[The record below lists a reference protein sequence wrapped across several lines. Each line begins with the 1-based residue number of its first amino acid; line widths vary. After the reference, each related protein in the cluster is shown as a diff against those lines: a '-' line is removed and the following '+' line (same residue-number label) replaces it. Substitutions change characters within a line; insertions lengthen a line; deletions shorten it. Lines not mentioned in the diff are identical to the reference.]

1 EALIALA
8 HGLQTCGDDVGL
20 YAFSSLRKERVFV
33 DVCKSFEEPFGR
45 QVDSRI
51 AALKPGF
58 YTRLGAALRHVS
70 FRLGERPNARNLLLV
85 ITDGK
90 PNDLDHY
97 EGRFGIEDTRRAAME
112 ARRRGQAVFCV
123 AIDAQARF
131 YLPHLF
137 GPAGFAIV
145 SKPEK
150 LIAALPAIYR
160 NIVG

>member
-1 EALIALA
+1 MSA
-8 HGLQTCGDDVGL
+8 
-20 YAFSSLRKERVFV
+20 RVL
-33 DVCKSFEEPFGR
+33 KSRSAR

-58 YTRLGAALRHVS
+58 YTRLGAAMRHVS
-70 FRLGERPNARNLLLV
+70 FRLGERPNARKLLLV

-145 SKPEK
+145 SRPEK
-150 LIAALPAIYR
+150 LVAALPAIYR

>member
-1 EALIALA
+1 M
-8 HGLQTCGDDVGL
+8 
-20 YAFSSLRKERVFV
+20 
-33 DVCKSFEEPFGR
+33 
-45 QVDSRI
+45 
-51 AALKPGF
+51 
-58 YTRLGAALRHVS
+58 
-70 FRLGERPNARNLLLV
+70 

-97 EGRFGIEDTRRAAME
+97 EGRFGVEDTRRAAME

-123 AIDAQARF
+123 GIDAQARF

-150 LIAALPAIYR
+150 LVETLPSVFR
-160 NIVG
+160 HLVS